1 MYTNFH
7 NWTQSFSF
15 AFSSSPQPGVPW
27 IDEVKGRRALQHELL
42 IYTYA
47 HRYIM
52 ILGFF
57 FVSLYF
63 SEFIAKTHIFRDLL
77 PYRPFQE
84 LIHILHMTIYN
95 LKS

>member
-1 MYTNFH
+1 M
-7 NWTQSFSF
+7 
-15 AFSSSPQPGVPW
+15 PGWHIYYHPK
-27 IDEVKGRRALQHELL
+27 VKGRRALQHELL

-52 ILGFF
+52 ILRF
-57 FVSLYF
+57 FVSLYI
-63 SEFIAKTHIFRDLL
+63 SEFNAKTHIFRDLS

-95 LKS
+95 LKT